1 MKIFASNIKW
11 DTDGDVTV
19 FKQLPQEIEIP
30 ENVYKEDD
38 DDAISDYISNET
50 GFCHGGFELNFEKD
64 TKLYLVSFLCIS
76 DCSAHS
82 CNIPDAI
89 IGQCII
95 ETTGVLS
102 DLTHA
107 QMKQLQLEQIGGL
120 YDQFNADGMSWV
132 EISADDYIFE
142 RYVDLKYQFFISES
156 DIAAVVKE
164 N

>member
-11 DTDGDVTV
+11 DIDGDAAV
-19 FKQLPQEIEIP
+19 FEQLPQEIEIP
-30 ENVYKEDD
+30 DNVYKAGE
-38 DDAISDYISNET
+38 DAISDYISNET

-64 TKLYLVSFLCIS
+64 TKLYLVNFLCIS
-76 DCSAHS
+76 DCSTHS

-142 RYVDLKYQFFISES
+142 RYVDLENQFFISES
-156 DIAAVVKE
+156 DIAAVK
-164 N
+164 